1 MQAVTNQPRTPGR
14 VLRLPEVCER
24 TGRSRT
30 TVYDDVKAGRFP
42 APIRIGLRAIAWREG
57 DIDQWVATRPS
68 AR

>member
-14 VLRLPEVCER
+14 VLRIREVCER

-30 TVYDDVKAGRFP
+30 MVYDDVKAGRFP
-42 APIRIGLRAIAWREG
+42 APIKIGLRAIAWREG
-57 DIDQWVATRPS
+57 DIDHWLATRPL